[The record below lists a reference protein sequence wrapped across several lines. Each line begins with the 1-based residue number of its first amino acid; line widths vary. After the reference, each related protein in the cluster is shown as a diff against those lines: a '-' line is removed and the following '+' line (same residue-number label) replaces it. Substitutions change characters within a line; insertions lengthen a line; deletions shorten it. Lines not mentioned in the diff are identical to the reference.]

1 MFYQLF
7 SKHPFLVE
15 READEYVNYICD
27 EVRERGRLHE
37 LRNEFGKACAPG
49 GGCEYVRCT
58 SEYKV
63 IYTVRAEKNDNEAD
77 DFSAFLVGALEVPDA
92 VHDVTVEPPND
103 ESEKICESIIPVQVF
118 VENPESHKRN
128 QGIHYAD
135 SIVFDKVFHGG
146 KNTIFAA

>member
-1 MFYQLF
+1 
-7 SKHPFLVE
+7 
-15 READEYVNYICD
+15 
-27 EVRERGRLHE
+27 
-37 LRNEFGKACAPG
+37 
-49 GGCEYVRCT
+49 VRCS

-92 VHDVTVEPPND
+92 VHDVAVETPND
-103 ESEKICESIIPVQVF
+103 ESEKICELIIPVQVF